1 MVKQTMSNWMV
12 LVACN
17 CEAEALT
24 VAAPLLARELLRLA
38 AVRGLALAVGFFFVV
53 AISVIRLSV

>member
-1 MVKQTMSNWMV
+1 MV